1 LRGDDGEGGVPRVS
15 TDEKVER
22 SDWLK
27 IWVAFLAGCIA
38 AFQIGKTAASLALII
53 DELSLSLF
61 QAGLIVSLFTLVGA
75 LLGAGFGLVSD
86 RLGHLRTA
94 CAGLGISALGSLLG
108 ALTHD
113 FAWLLATRLLE
124 GFGFILAIVALPSL
138 ISRSAAPAQRPLAMG
153 LWGAFMPAGI
163 GASMLITPLLI
174 GWHGW
179 RGLWNDVGIVMLLW
193 CALLALCFR
202 DARRTA
208 GETPVLGDI
217 VGNALRVGPLL
228 LVGGF
233 ICYSALYQPVTAFFP
248 TLLIT
253 DRGLALGSAAY
264 LGAMVAMA
272 NVLGNVGAG
281 WLIGRGVAPTRLL
294 LLAFV
299 AMGVFGALV
308 FAPFTSPL
316 AKTLCGIAFSA
327 CGGMYPGTAF
337 ALAPRFAAQPSHI
350 ALMSG
355 LLLQGAGIGQTLGP
369 LIVGALVEQGGAWT
383 YAAFEVFAMA
393 LLGLLCASLLRAR
406 RVDR

>member
-1 LRGDDGEGGVPRVS
+1 MSTAEPVPATHWTRI
-15 TDEKVER
+15 
-22 SDWLK
+22 WL
-27 IWVAFLAGCIA
+27 AFLAGCIA

-53 DELSLSLF
+53 DELALSLF
-61 QAGLIVSLFTLVGA
+61 EAGMVVSLFTLVGA

-94 CAGLGISALGSLLG
+94 CTGLAISAVGSLLG
-108 ALTHD
+108 AQSAD
-113 FAWLLATRLLE
+113 FSWLLATRLLE

-138 ISRSAAPAQRPLAMG
+138 ISRSAAPAERPLAMG

-163 GASMLITPLLI
+163 GASMLITPLLVD
-174 GWHGW
+174 WHGW

-193 CALLALCFR
+193 CLLLAIGFR
-202 DARRTA
+202 GDRVAAGTA
-208 GETPVLGDI
+208 PTVKDI
-217 VGNALRVGPLL
+217 VGNALRAGPLL

-233 ICYSALYQPVTAFFP
+233 VCYSALYQPVTAFFP

-253 DRGLALGSAAY
+253 DRGLALGNAAY
-264 LGAMVAMA
+264 LGALVAMA
-272 NVLGNVGAG
+272 NVFGNVGAG

-294 LLAFV
+294 LFAFI

-308 FAPFTSPL
+308 FAPFTSP
-316 AKTLCGIAFSA
+316 AVKTLCGIAFST
-327 CGGMYPGTAF
+327 CGGLYPGTAF

-369 LIVGALVEQGGAWT
+369 LVIGSLVEQGGNWT
-383 YAAFEVFAMA
+383 WAGLEVGLMAITGLACAAA
-393 LLGLLCASLLRAR
+393 LRKR
-406 RVDR
+406 I

>member
-1 LRGDDGEGGVPRVS
+1 MSAPAAEV
-15 TDEKVER
+15 R

-27 IWVAFLAGCIA
+27 IWIAFLAGCIA

-53 DELSLSLF
+53 EELSLSLF

-75 LLGAGFGLVSD
+75 LLGAGFGFVGD
-86 RLGHLRTA
+86 RIGHLRTA
-94 CAGLGISALGSLLG
+94 CSGLAVSAAGSLLG
-108 ALTHD
+108 ALTED

-138 ISRSAAPAQRPLAMG
+138 ISRSASPAQRPLAMG

-163 GASMLITPLLI
+163 GASMLITPLLVD
-174 GWHGW
+174 WHGW

-193 CALLALCFR
+193 CALLVFGFR
-202 DARRTA
+202 DRRQIVT
-208 GETPVLGDI
+208 ETPALAEI
-217 VGNALRVGPLL
+217 VGNALRAGPLL

-233 ICYSALYQPVTAFFP
+233 VCYSALYQPVTAFFP

-253 DRGLALGSAAY
+253 DRGLAFGSAAY
-264 LGAMVAMA
+264 LGALVAMA
-272 NVLGNVGAG
+272 NVMGNVTAG

-294 LLAFV
+294 ITAFV

-316 AKTLCGIAFSA
+316 VKTLCGIAFSA

-337 ALAPRFAAQPSHI
+337 ALAPRFAAKPSHI

-355 LLLQGAGIGQTLGP
+355 LLLQGAGIGQTIGP
-369 LIVGALVEQGGAWT
+369 LLVSGLVERGGAW
-383 YAAFEVFAMA
+383 VFASLEVMLFAVIGLACA
-393 LLGLLCASLLRAR
+393 LLLRR
-406 RVDR
+406 TTSGQ

>member
-1 LRGDDGEGGVPRVS
+1 MNSPAAAPRSNWLR
-15 TDEKVER
+15 
-22 SDWLK
+22 

-53 DELSLSLF
+53 DELGLSLF

-94 CAGLGISALGSLLG
+94 CTGLAVSAAGSLLG
-108 ALTHD
+108 ALTQD

-138 ISRSAAPAQRPLAMG
+138 ISRSANPADRPLAMG

-163 GASMLITPLLI
+163 GASMLVTPLLVD
-174 GWHGW
+174 WHGW

-193 CALLALCFR
+193 CALLAFCFR
-202 DARRTA
+202 GRRQAA
-208 GETPVLGDI
+208 GEAPALADI

-233 ICYSALYQPVTAFFP
+233 VCYSALYQPVTAFFP

-264 LGAMVAMA
+264 LGALVAMA

-281 WLIGRGVAPTRLL
+281 WLIGRGVAPSRLL
-294 LLAFV
+294 LSAFA
-299 AMGVFGALV
+299 AMGLFGALV
-308 FAPFTSPL
+308 FAPFTTP
-316 AKTLCGIAFSA
+316 AVKTLCGIAFSA

-337 ALAPRFAAQPSHI
+337 ALAPRFAARPSHI

-355 LLLQGAGIGQTLGP
+355 LLLQGAGVGQTAGP
-369 LIVGALVEQGGAWT
+369 LAVGALVERGGAWSF
-383 YAAFEVFAMA
+383 AAIEVIIFAA
-393 LLGLLCASLLRAR
+393 VGLLCAALLRAR
-406 RVDR
+406 RTDI

>member
-1 LRGDDGEGGVPRVS
+1 MTSSAAGPVTHWARI
-15 TDEKVER
+15 
-22 SDWLK
+22 WL
-27 IWVAFLAGCIA
+27 AFLAGCIA

-53 DELSLSLF
+53 DELGLSLF
-61 QAGLIVSLFTLVGA
+61 EAGLIVSLFTLVGA

-94 CAGLGISALGSLLG
+94 CAGLAISAAGSLLG
-108 ALTHD
+108 AQSEGFGL
-113 FAWLLATRLLE
+113 LLATRLLE

-138 ISRSAAPAQRPLAMG
+138 ISRSAAPPDRPLAMG

-163 GASMLITPLLI
+163 GASMLVTPLLVD
-174 GWHGW
+174 WHGW
-179 RGLWNDVGIVMLLW
+179 RGLWNDVAIVMLSW
-193 CALLALCFR
+193 CVLLALGFR
-202 DARRTA
+202 GDRGA
-208 GETPVLGDI
+208 GGATPTVRDI
-217 VGNALRVGPLL
+217 VGNALRAGPLL

-233 ICYSALYQPVTAFFP
+233 VCYSALYQPVTAFFP

-264 LGAMVAMA
+264 LGALVAMA

-294 LLAFV
+294 LFAFV

-308 FAPFTSPL
+308 FAPFTSP
-316 AKTLCGIAFSA
+316 AIKTLCGIAFSIS
-327 CGGMYPGTAF
+327 GGLYPGTAF

-369 LIVGALVEQGGAWT
+369 LLVGSLVEQGGSWSWAGL
-383 YAAFEVFAMA
+383 EVGLMA
-393 LLGLLCASLLRAR
+393 LIGLACAAMLRKR
-406 RVDR
+406 T

>member
-1 LRGDDGEGGVPRVS
+1 MNASGNA
-15 TDEKVER
+15 ER

-27 IWVAFLAGCIA
+27 IWIAFLAGCIA

-53 DELSLSLF
+53 DELALSLF
-61 QAGLIVSLFTLVGA
+61 QAGLIVSLLTLVGA
-75 LLGAGFGLVSD
+75 LLGAGFGLISD

-94 CAGLGISALGSLLG
+94 CAGLAVSALGSLLG
-108 ALTHD
+108 ALTQD

-138 ISRSAAPAQRPLAMG
+138 ISRSAAPAERPLAMG

-163 GASMLITPLLI
+163 GASMLITPWLI
-174 GWHGW
+174 DWHGW
-179 RGLWNDVGIVMLLW
+179 RGLWTDVGIVMLVW
-193 CALLALCFR
+193 SALLALSFR
-202 DARRTA
+202 GAGRAA
-208 GETPVLGDI
+208 GETPALGDI
-217 VGNALRVGPLL
+217 VGNVLRVGPLL

-264 LGAMVAMA
+264 LGALVAMA
-272 NVLGNVGAG
+272 NVIGNVGAG
-281 WLIGRGVAPTRLL
+281 WLIGRGIAPTRLL
-294 LLAFV
+294 LFAFV
-299 AMGVFGALV
+299 AMGVFGVLV
-308 FAPFTSPL
+308 FAPFTSPA

-337 ALAPRFAAQPSHI
+337 ALAPRFAARPSHI

-355 LLLQGAGIGQTLGP
+355 LLLQGAGIGQTVGP
-369 LIVGALVEQGGAWT
+369 LAVGALVERGDSWSHAG
-383 YAAFEVFAMA
+383 FEVILFAG
-393 LLGLLCASLLRAR
+393 LGLLCALLLRR
-406 RVDR
+406 RITQQSPA

>member
-1 LRGDDGEGGVPRVS
+1 MNAAAAGI
-15 TDEKVER
+15 R

-27 IWVAFLAGCIA
+27 IWIAFLAGCIA

-53 DELSLSLF
+53 EELSLSLF

-75 LLGAGFGLVSD
+75 LLGAGFGVVGD
-86 RLGHLRTA
+86 RIGHLRTA
-94 CAGLGISALGSLLG
+94 CTGLAISAAGSLLG
-108 ALTHD
+108 ALTEN

-138 ISRSAAPAQRPLAMG
+138 ISRSASPEQRPLAMG

-163 GASMLITPLLI
+163 GASMLITPLLVD
-174 GWHGW
+174 WHGW
-179 RGLWNDVGIVMLLW
+179 RGLWNDVGIIMLLW
-193 CALLALCFR
+193 CALLALAFR
-202 DARRTA
+202 DRRQA
-208 GETPVLGDI
+208 AAETPALGDV
-217 VGNALRVGPLL
+217 VGNALRAGPLL

-233 ICYSALYQPVTAFFP
+233 VCYSALYQPVTAFFP

-264 LGAMVAMA
+264 LGALVAMA

-294 LLAFV
+294 IAAFL

-308 FAPFTSPL
+308 FAPFTSP
-316 AKTLCGIAFSA
+316 AVKTLCGIAFSA

-337 ALAPRFAAQPSHI
+337 ALAPRFAARPSHI

-355 LLLQGAGIGQTLGP
+355 LLLQGAGIGQTVGP
-369 LIVGALVEQGGAWT
+369 LLASGLVERGGAWE
-383 YAAFEVFAMA
+383 YATIEVALFAGV
-393 LLGLLCASLLRAR
+393 GLLCAWSLRSRLTGGSKN
-406 RVDR
+406 